1 MRRWVFVLV
10 VSGVVLWGAPPAS
23 ASTDRSIAVHLLGL
37 YDSPTSPS
45 EHASRFTDGFGFQFF
60 PELQVNPF
68 LGFGTG
74 FTTEYF
80 YRPGGP
86 AMRVGT
92 FDLSA
97 SLRLP
102 SRSGKAQPY
111 ARVELGFNA
120 MPKAGNHWR
129 GSRRVSWM
137 LGTRLPMGFGLGFDL
152 GVRQELLL
160 PKPNDLQSISVQ
172 WGIVSEF
179 DLKHGRSKAASGPK
193 ASDTLTPWPSP
204 TSTSTATPSMTAT
217 TSFKTP
223 QSTPTSIPENQLTET
238 ESPTPVER
246 RENTRSTHSSAAF
259 SRVVP
264 TSTPEA
270 STPPLEAS
278 ARMLDLYE
286 KGIEAYKANRFES
299 GILYLKAALEIK
311 DAKVEYWY
319 YAEANAMLGVLYHY
333 HKTSVGHLETARKYY
348 RAALKIDRD
357 TATAQKGLKA
367 LDAIPGGGKSTP

>member
-1 MRRWVFVLV
+1 MRRWVFILM
-10 VSGVVLWGAPPAS
+10 VSGVVGWGTAPAS
-23 ASTDRSIAVHLLGL
+23 ASADRSIAVHLLGL

-45 EHASRFTDGFGFQFF
+45 EHASRFTDGFGFQFL
-60 PELQVNPF
+60 PELQINPF
-68 LGFGTG
+68 WGFGTG
-74 FTTEYF
+74 FTTEYL

-92 FDLSA
+92 FDLST
-97 SLRLP
+97 SLRWP
-102 SRSGKAQPY
+102 SKRGKAQPF

-129 GSRRVSWM
+129 GSRRVSWV
-137 LGTRLPMGFGLGFDL
+137 LGTRLPMSFGLGLDL
-152 GVRQELLL
+152 GVRQEFLL
-160 PKPNDLQSISVQ
+160 PKPNDLQCVSVQ

-193 ASDTLTPWPSP
+193 AADTLTPWPSP

-217 TSFKTP
+217 ASHKTHT
-223 QSTPTSIPENQLTET
+223 STPTNIPTIRPTET
-238 ESPTPVER
+238 ESPTPVEIR
-246 RENTRSTHSSAAF
+246 KNAKPTHSTAAL

-270 STPPLEAS
+270 STPTLEAS

-333 HKTSVGHLETARKYY
+333 H
-348 RAALKIDRD
+348 
-357 TATAQKGLKA
+357 
-367 LDAIPGGGKSTP
+367 